1 MVNGLLGLISC
12 SSCREGDRRESYK
25 DSEKEESKEIWALN
39 TPAGHH
45 RLCCPPPPDSA
56 EDLRTVPPSAASEG
70 KHWVSVLILWK
81 RVWSQVS
88 GPWPLDAGQ
97 WSKHHSPC
105 LGLLMARVGFS
116 HLWPWHIK
124 EEFNTDLLSP
134 IDDFK
139 ELLALEVF
147 QQVCV

>member
-1 MVNGLLGLISC
+1 MDSWGWFPVLPVGREIEEKATKILRRKKAKRSGHWIHLLVITGS
-12 SSCREGDRRESYK
+12 
-25 DSEKEESKEIWALN
+25 A
-39 TPAGHH
+39 AH
-45 RLCCPPPPDSA
+45 PPPPDSA

-97 WSKHHSPC
+97 WGKHHSSC

-116 HLWPWHIK
+116 HLWPWRIK